1 MNKKTF
7 TRVLGILSMILIV
20 TMILSACAEETL
32 SDYETMSKKEYK
44 AACKEIPYDKLA
56 REGNNIIGEKVK
68 IYGKVIQM
76 LAPDDGG
83 TGYEYR
89 IATSAGD
96 YDIWLDDDI
105 SVFYD
110 IEGKKKM
117 LEDDFVTVY
126 GEVTGDYTYE
136 TVQGGERTVPSL
148 IVYYVDIE

>member
-1 MNKKTF
+1 MCF
-7 TRVLGILSMILIV
+7 AILLLAMAVLLP
-20 TMILSACAEETL
+20 ACTEETL

-44 AACKEIPYDKLA
+44 SACKEIIYDKLA
-56 REGNNIIGEKVK
+56 REGNNIIGDKVK

-96 YDIWLDDDI
+96 YDSWLDDDI